1 MENQEAQKIAQV
13 YYFLEARLSVL
24 LKNREIL
31 INKIIEIEKTIESLK
46 GLKKGNDFIL
56 PIGSG
61 TFVFSEKISKEH
73 VLVDIGSNI
82 FVEKS
87 LEDAIKVLG
96 ERKSRIEDMVSS
108 LENEILDAQQKLK
121 ILAERF
127 EKLRK

>member
-1 MENQEAQKIAQV
+1 
-13 YYFLEARLSVL
+13 
-24 LKNREIL
+24 
-31 INKIIEIEKTIESLK
+31 
-46 GLKKGNDFIL
+46 
-56 PIGSG
+56 
-61 TFVFSEKISKEH
+61 
-73 VLVDIGSNI
+73 
-82 FVEKS
+82 VEKS